1 MAVVKGKGI
10 VIRGDFYTPTDHLTK
25 FRINLGIN

>member
-1 MAVVKGKGI
+1 MAAIKSKGI

-25 FRINLGIN
+25 FRINLDIN